1 MSPPIEARPPASDW
15 GAAGAGGDAMA
26 VESIAPPH
34 ACPPAATSA
43 SIAHGWAPPGYP
55 LPPGMPAAAPT
66 ASAAPTTH
74 AHEGGSLGG
83 EAAAAASGQSSEA
96 GSLPQ
101 IAAVPPTS
109 ADSLPHAAAGGAEVG
124 QATTA
129 GALSTPGLC
138 SKGHPLVLNA
148 VEAAGL
154 KCDMCGVDIP
164 VGESTYSCEPCD
176 FDQCSRCAGQRS

>member
-1 MSPPIEARPPASDW
+1 MRFHKKFMGFLSKYSNF
-15 GAAGAGGDAMA
+15 
-26 VESIAPPH
+26 
-34 ACPPAATSA
+34 
-43 SIAHGWAPPGYP
+43 
-55 LPPGMPAAAPT
+55 
-66 ASAAPTTH
+66 
-74 AHEGGSLGG
+74 
-83 EAAAAASGQSSEA
+83 
-96 GSLPQ
+96 
-101 IAAVPPTS
+101 
-109 ADSLPHAAAGGAEVG
+109 PHAAAGGAEVG

-164 VGESTYSCEPCD
+164 VGASTYSCEPCD

>member
-15 GAAGAGGDAMA
+15 GAGGAGGDAMA

-43 SIAHGWAPPGYP
+43 SIAHGWAPPGHP
-55 LPPGMPAAAPT
+55 LPPGMPATAPT
-66 ASAAPTTH
+66 ASAAPTVQG
-74 AHEGGSLGG
+74 HEGGSLGG

-96 GSLPQ
+96 GSLPP

-164 VGESTYSCEPCD
+164 VGASTYSCEPCD